1 MKLEKKKSIRQRDLK
16 QKIIIKRIRIK
27 NKIKNKLEDNQKV
40 FIR

>member
-40 FIR
+40 FIK